1 MFKQEE
7 TMKMSNIIPGVL
19 CGCAMMLASPLCAAT
34 HDVASGA
41 TDTLSGLTESART
54 VKTGEGTL
62 VLSGNNSLIGLQTS
76 AGTLKINGGTTTITG
91 SGGADA
97 SSATFAQGGGTTIV
111 EGGAIVNVTGTGY
124 SGNFGGELMVTN
136 GTFDMTLGS
145 GTGTH
150 FLNGFTS
157 SSASKLTIQD
167 EGVFKTVTLRI
178 CQNGSSAT
186 TEDVGLFLNDG
197 GKLYLTPPYYL
208 DGGAGTRY
216 GVVCYNGG
224 TIYMNGSA
232 DAYLYRSGGPW
243 ATVKSY
249 VKKGGFHIV
258 NDAATITIDQP
269 FLTGTGDTEPDGGVH
284 LRSSNNKVIKLYG
297 NFKNSTFKGGL
308 WLEDK
313 AFLQN
318 FTGSDGAFG
327 AIPSSPTNNIFIKGN
342 VTIFAGNGSDNYTLH
357 RNRNIAIDAGVIT
370 TIGANSSGTGFRIGG
385 EISVLNDENSL
396 TNTLL
401 NIGGTWSGLVVFDPG
416 EGRTNLLGRLHAT
429 RRLEIASGVTRVR
442 SSFSKH
448 IGTEAPFYLKGNG
461 SSYND
466 FNGYLLVS
474 GGTLVSCGEQY
485 LEASDYAQMVIS
497 SGKISSLDDYAEYI
511 NGYATPASLTVE
523 NEGVFECYRIRVS
536 QGNQSEINV
545 NTGGVLRIGY
555 MIMYGTYSGN
565 INLNGGTIEA
575 YSSSAI
581 TDNDGKTFIGGNGGT
596 ENWQN
601 ITCRVL
607 AGGARFDTAG
617 YSRRV
622 NMPLVSAVEAGET
635 DGGLTKLGVGT
646 LTMTAVNTYNGPTRL
661 EGGTLTFAATDG
673 RPDGDIEFSAAA
685 LVACTNA
692 ASPLLWGIN
701 IGSFRAGC
709 GLRVT
714 ECETLDSETWTGGWH
729 TVARFNTAIP
739 AMPSV
744 TFVKSDGTVV
754 SSENGW
760 DGWTFRIGEGGM
772 RLEFKRTRG
781 TVLLIR

>member
-1 MFKQEE
+1 
-7 TMKMSNIIPGVL
+7 MKKSNVVQGVL
-19 CGCAMMLASPLCAAT
+19 CGCAMTLLLPLCAET
-34 HDVASGA
+34 HDIASGEATMSGA
-41 TDTLSGLTESART
+41 TENART

-76 AGTLKINGGTTTITG
+76 AGTLKINGGTTTIKG
-91 SGGADA
+91 GGGASA

-111 EGGAIVNVTGTGY
+111 EGGATVNVTGTGY
-124 SGNFGGELMVTN
+124 SGNFGGDLMVTN

-145 GTGTH
+145 GYGTH

-157 SSASKLTIQD
+157 SSASRLIIQD

-178 CQNGSSAT
+178 CQNGSSET
-186 TEDVGLFLNDG
+186 TEDVGLFLNAG

-216 GVVCYNGG
+216 GVICYDGG
-224 TIYMNGSA
+224 TIYVNGSS
-232 DAYLYRSGGPW
+232 AYLYRSGGPW

-258 NDAATITIDQP
+258 NDIGTITIDQP
-269 FLTGTGDTEPDGGVH
+269 FLTGTSDTEPDGGVH
-284 LRSSNNKVIKLYG
+284 LASSNNNVIKLDG
-297 NFKNSTFKGGL
+297 NFKNSTFKGGM

-313 AFLQN
+313 VFLQN

-327 AIPSSPTNNIFIKGN
+327 TVPSSPTNNIFIKGN
-342 VTIFAGNGSDNYTLH
+342 ATIFAGNGSDNYTLH
-357 RNRNIAIDAGVIT
+357 RNRNIAIDAGVTT
-370 TIGANSSGTGFRIGG
+370 TIGANSGGTGFRIGG
-385 EISVLNDENSL
+385 EISVPNDENCL

-401 NIGGTWSGLVVFDPG
+401 NIGGSWSGLVVFDPG
-416 EGRTNLLGRLHAT
+416 EGRTNLLDRLHAT
-429 RRLEIASGVTRVR
+429 KRLEIASGVTRVR
-442 SSFSKH
+442 SPFSKA
-448 IGTEAPFYLKGNG
+448 IGTNATFYVKGNG

-474 GGTLVSCGEQY
+474 GGTLLSCGEQY
-485 LEASDYAQMVIS
+485 IEANDYAQVVVS
-497 SGKISSLDDYAEYI
+497 NGKISSLDNYSEYI
-511 NGYATPASLTVE
+511 NGYSTPAKLTVE
-523 NEGVFECYRIRVS
+523 NGGVVEYYRIRVS

-545 NTGGVLRIGY
+545 NTGGVLRVGY
-555 MIMYGTYSGN
+555 MIMYGAYTGN

-581 TDNDGKTFIGGNGGT
+581 TENDGNNFIGGNGGT

-607 AGGARFDTAG
+607 AGGAKFDTAG

-622 NMPLVSAVEAGET
+622 NKPLVSAVAAGET
-635 DGGLTKLGVGT
+635 DGGLTKLGAGT
-646 LTMTAVNTYNGPTRL
+646 LTMTAVNAYTGPTRL

-673 RPDGDIEFSAAA
+673 RPDGDIEFPAAA
-685 LVACTNA
+685 LTNA
-692 ASPLLWGIN
+692 SDPLLWGVN

-714 ECETLDSETWTGGWH
+714 ECETLDADTWQGKWH
-729 TVARFNTAIP
+729 TVARFNTAIGE
-739 AMPSV
+739 MPSV
-744 TFVKSDGTVV
+744 TFVRSDGTVV
-754 SSENGW
+754 STENGW
-760 DGWTFRIGEGGM
+760 NGWTFRIGDDGM
-772 RLEFKRTRG
+772 SLQFKHVRG
-781 TVLLIR
+781 SMLVIR